1 MKSSYY
7 EKICEMVTCID
18 EEIRFDIPDS
28 WQWVRLGTLFMHNT
42 GKALNSSNST
52 GTELT
57 YITTSNVYWSRFK
70 LTNLKTMK
78 FTDSELDKC
87 TIKKGDLLVCEGGD
101 IGRSAIWSFDE
112 PMRIQ
117 NHIHRLRAYIPL
129 EAELYYFTLYLYK
142 AIGIIA
148 GNGIGLQGLSSNRLH
163 SILVPLPPLAEQKI
177 IVRKIKELFNN
188 VENVEQSL
196 N

>member
-1 MKSSYY
+1 MCFSYY
-7 EKICEMVTCID
+7 EKIGEKVVCID
-18 EEIRFDIPDS
+18 KEIRFDIPNS

-42 GKALNSSNST
+42 GKALNSSDST

-57 YITTSNVYWSRFK
+57 YITTSNVYWDRFE
-70 LTNLKTMK
+70 LANLKTMK

-87 TIKKGDLLVCEGGD
+87 TITKGDLLVCEGGD
-101 IGRSAIWSFDE
+101 IGRSAIWSFSE

-117 NHIHRLRAYIPL
+117 NHIHRLRTYIPI
-129 EAELYYFTLYLYK
+129 ETEFYYFTLYLYK

-148 GNGIGLQGLSSNRLH
+148 GNGIGLQGLSSNKLH
-163 SILVPLPPLAEQKI
+163 SILVPLPPLTEQKN
-177 IVRKIKELFNN
+177 IVHKIKELLYSL
-188 VENVEQSL
+188 ENIESSL

>member
-1 MKSSYY
+1 MG
-7 EKICEMVTCID
+7 EKVICID
-18 EEIRFDIPDS
+18 EEIRFDIPKS

-42 GKALNSSNST
+42 GKALNSSNRN
-52 GTELT
+52 GAELT
-57 YITTSNVYWSRFK
+57 YITTSNVYWNRFE
-70 LTNLKTMK
+70 LNNLKSMR

-87 TIKKGDLLVCEGGD
+87 TITKGDLLVCEGGD
-101 IGRSAIWSFDE
+101 IGRSAIWCFNE

-129 EAELYYFTLYLYK
+129 ETRFYFYVLNLYK
-142 AIGIIA
+142 TLGFIA

-163 SILVPLPPLAEQKI
+163 SFLIPLPPLSEQKE
-177 IVRKIKELFNN
+177 IVQKIKELHDYL
-188 VENVEQSL
+188 ETVEQSL